1 MKNPYLQAKIMTA
14 SPGGVLLLLY
24 EGLARF
30 LHQGAAALEKG
41 DVNAARHPLGRALAI
56 VQELHSALNPE
67 AAPELCGQL
76 ERLYLFA
83 EENILA
89 ALSRKEPQPLRDVSR
104 VIEPLYQA
112 WKEAVRQVEKQPAR
126 RTG

>member
-1 MKNPYLQAKIMTA
+1 MKNPYLEAKIMTA

-24 EGLARF
+24 EGLLRY
-30 LHQGAAALEKG
+30 LHQGVSALEKG
-41 DVNAARHPLGRALAI
+41 DVNAARHPTGRALAI

-67 AAPELCGQL
+67 ASPDLCSQL

-104 VIEPLYQA
+104 AFEPLYEA
-112 WKEAVRQVEKQPAR
+112 WKEAVAQAEKQPAR